1 MVIAFSAALLIWAQ
15 AETGQ
20 ITGTVTDPSGAAVPN
35 ASIKVVN
42 AANGA
47 ERSNATNGA
56 GVYSVTNLEPG
67 DYDIT
72 ATAPGFSGIKQ
83 RFTLTVGQKLGKN
96 LKLAV
101 GSTTTTVEVTET
113 ANALQV
119 NTETQTLSQV
129 VSTRSMTELPS
140 LTRNPYDFVITAGTV
155 SEDDPGG
162 NGAGVPS
169 TACGR
174 RARIYCSTAWRTT
187 TNSAPRWDNPCRSI
201 RCRRSGIMTNN
212 FTAEYGRA
220 DAGVI
225 NVTTKSGTN
234 AFHGTL

>member
-1 MVIAFSAALLIWAQ
+1 MRHPLLSVSHRNRTVLAIMCFFASALLLWAQ

-47 ERSNATNGA
+47 ERNGTTNAS

-72 ATAPGFSGIKQ
+72 ATAAGFSGIKQ
-83 RFTLTVGQKLGKN
+83 RFTLTVGQKLGRN

-113 ANALQV
+113 ANA
-119 NTETQTLSQV
+119 
-129 VSTRSMTELPS
+129 
-140 LTRNPYDFVITAGTV
+140 A
-155 SEDDPGG
+155 
-162 NGAGVPS
+162 
-169 TACGR
+169 
-174 RARIYCSTAWRTT
+174 
-187 TNSAPRWDNPCRSI
+187 
-201 RCRRSGIMTNN
+201 
-212 FTAEYGRA
+212 
-220 DAGVI
+220 
-225 NVTTKSGTN
+225 
-234 AFHGTL
+234 